1 MNSNKRPQVSIL
13 KEKNFTEK
21 YKEDKND
28 KPYFYVILNN
38 WCDFLIFLDFNGGFL
53 VNTLLQAYFSTF

>member
-1 MNSNKRPQVSIL
+1 MYLSF
-13 KEKNFTEK
+13 EMKNFTEK